1 MFLRN
6 RGDPFICRIPFRQY
20 RVKNDF
26 DKHID
31 EVLHRTG
38 CLLKERGIFHAK
50 VHFSSG
56 QVTLWSMNDPYN
68 YQVCHA
74 GEFLEKGFPAVF
86 EVASYPINATVPPHR
101 ITAILN
107 AFKSLRLS
115 GKAGY
120 LRAGSLNIING
131 RIALDFSSDGTR
143 YLDYREFLRDTG
155 DRLSGGHRRVS

>member
-1 MFLRN
+1 
-6 RGDPFICRIPFRQY
+6 
-20 RVKNDF
+20 VKNDF

-31 EVLHRTG
+31 EVLRRTA

-56 QVTLWSMNDPYN
+56 QVTLWSMSDPYN

-74 GEFLEKGFPAVF
+74 GEFLKKDFPSVF
-86 EVASYPINATVPPHR
+86 ETFSYPINAKVPPHK
-101 ITAILN
+101 IATIL
-107 AFKSLRLS
+107 AVFKSLRLS

-131 RIALDFSSDGTR
+131 RIGLNFPDDGTR
-143 YLDYREFLRDTG
+143 YLDYRDFLRDTG
-155 DRLSGGHRRVS
+155 DRLPGGRRHVS

>member
-1 MFLRN
+1 
-6 RGDPFICRIPFRQY
+6 
-20 RVKNDF
+20 VKNDF

-31 EVLHRTG
+31 EVLRRTG

-56 QVTLWSMNDPYN
+56 QVTLWSMRDPYN

-74 GEFLEKGFPAVF
+74 GEFLEKGFPSAF
-86 EVASYPINATVPPHR
+86 GAASYPINAKVPPNK
-101 ITAILN
+101 IAAVLA

-131 RIALDFSSDGTR
+131 RIGLNFSNDGTQ
-143 YLDYREFLRDTG
+143 YLDYREFLRETG
-155 DRLSGGHRRVS
+155 DRLSGGHLGVS

>member
-1 MFLRN
+1 MPAARHV
-6 RGDPFICRIPFRQY
+6 QAT

-26 DKHID
+26 DKYID

-56 QVTLWSMNDPYN
+56 QVTLWSMRDPYN

-74 GEFLEKGFPAVF
+74 TEFLEKGFPSSFGA
-86 EVASYPINATVPPHR
+86 ASYPINAKVPPHK
-101 ITAILN
+101 IAAILN
-107 AFKSLRLS
+107 AFKSLRMTDRNRS
-115 GKAGY
+115 

-131 RIALDFSSDGTR
+131 CIGLNFSSDGTR
-143 YLDYREFLRDTG
+143 YLDYREFLKTGRDRQSADVT
-155 DRLSGGHRRVS
+155 V

>member
-1 MFLRN
+1 
-6 RGDPFICRIPFRQY
+6 
-20 RVKNDF
+20 VKNDF

-56 QVTLWSMNDPYN
+56 QVTLWSMRDPYN

-74 GEFLEKGFPAVF
+74 SEFLEKGFPSAFGAV
-86 EVASYPINATVPPHR
+86 SYPINAKVPPHK
-101 ITAILN
+101 IAAVLA

-115 GKAGY
+115 GKVGY
-120 LRAGSLNIING
+120 LRAGSVNIING
-131 RIALDFSSDGTR
+131 RIGLNFSNDGTQ
-143 YLDYREFLRDTG
+143 YLDYREFLREKG
-155 DRLSGGHRRVS
+155 DRLSGGHRGVS